1 LISSSIPEAYE
12 GREQALVKHALLK
25 SHLEK
30 LVLIIGMAAKKVR
43 RAEICFVD
51 CFAGPWGALNDD
63 LEGTSISLSLKTLA
77 SCKETLAK
85 LGVDVT
91 MRALYIEKDKSAFE
105 RLSAFLGSKAPPT
118 VAQACLHGDFV
129 DLREDILKWCGTD
142 AFTFFFV
149 DPKGWKDIGIEI
161 MRPLLQRPR
170 SEFLI
175 NFAYNFINRTASMAA
190 WQDAMVELLGS
201 SVNLDGL
208 QSTEREEA
216 LVNAYRSSLKACV
229 PSSRPEYRPR
239 SAYVTVLD
247 PLHQRTKYHLVYL
260 TCHPIGIVEFMDMSE
275 KADLVQRRV
284 RAAKQIDVRQQKT
297 GVMDMFGIEPQ
308 SEPVDGRCSPDVVD
322 SFWKRNLAA
331 GERRIGIAEFADIL
345 EATNWLPGDLQ
356 SSLVRLVKAG
366 TVRNLDADAPKR
378 RTKPLHFE
386 KAERL
391 QLAQV
396 LE

>member
-1 LISSSIPEAYE
+1 LTLSIIPEAYE
-12 GREQALVKHALLK
+12 GREQAMVKHALLK
-25 SHLEK
+25 SYLEK
-30 LVLIIGMAAKKVR
+30 LVLIIGMGAKKGR
-43 RAEICFVD
+43 SAEICFVD
-51 CFAGPWGALNDD
+51 CFAGPWGAPTDD

-77 SCKETLAK
+77 ACKETLAR

-91 MRALYIEKDKSAFE
+91 MRALYIEKDKNAFE

-118 VAQACLHGDFV
+118 VAHDCLHGDFV

-161 MRPLLQRPR
+161 MRSLLQRPR

-190 WQDAMVELLGS
+190 WQDAMVKLLGS

-216 LVNAYRSSLKACV
+216 LVNAYRFSLKACI

-260 TCHPIGIVEFMDMSE
+260 TCHPMGIVEFMDMSE

-284 RAAKQIDVRQQKT
+284 RAAKQIDVRQRKT
-297 GVMDMFGIEPQ
+297 GVMDMFGVEPQ
-308 SEPVDGRCSPDVVD
+308 AEPVDGRCSPDLVD
-322 SFWKRNLAA
+322 AFWQRYLSA
-331 GERRIGIAEFADIL
+331 GERRIGTAEFADIL
-345 EATNWLPGDLQ
+345 ETTNWLPGELQ

-366 TVRNLDADAPKR
+366 TVRNLDADASKR

-386 KAERL
+386 KAERF
-391 QLAQV
+391 QLALV
-396 LE
+396 VE

>member
-1 LISSSIPEAYE
+1 MTSSIIPETYE
-12 GREQALVKHALLK
+12 GREQAMVKHALLK
-25 SHLEK
+25 SYLEK
-30 LVLIIGMAAKKVR
+30 LVLIIGMGAKKAGH
-43 RAEICFVD
+43 AEICFVD

-77 SCKETLAK
+77 ACKEKLAT
-85 LGVDVT
+85 LGVDVN
-91 MRALYIEKDKSAFE
+91 MRALYIEKDKGAFE
-105 RLSAFLGSKAPPT
+105 RLSAFLGLKAPPT
-118 VAQACLHGDFV
+118 VDQACLHGDFV
-129 DLREDILKWCGTD
+129 DLREDILKWCGTS

-161 MRPLLQRPR
+161 MKPLLQRPR

-175 NFAYNFINRTASMAA
+175 NFAYNFINRTASMTA
-190 WQDAMVELLGS
+190 WQDAMVKLLGS

-208 QSTEREEA
+208 QSAEREEA

-229 PSSRPEYRPR
+229 PSSRPEYRAR

-260 TCHPIGIVEFMDMSE
+260 TSHPMGIIEFMDMSE

-284 RAAKQIDVRQQKT
+284 RAAKKIDVREQKT
-297 GVMDMFGIEPQ
+297 GITDMFGIEPQ
-308 SEPVDGRCSPDVVD
+308 TEPIDGHCSPDEVD
-322 SFWKRNLAA
+322 AFWQRSLAA
-331 GERRIGIAEFADIL
+331 GDRRIGTAEFADIL
-345 EATNWLPGDLQ
+345 EATNWLPGELQ

-366 TVRNLDADAPKR
+366 MVRNLDADASKR
-378 RTKPLHFE
+378 RSKPLHFE

-391 QLAQV
+391 QLMQH
-396 LE
+396 LD

>member
-1 LISSSIPEAYE
+1 MTSSIIPDAYE

-25 SHLEK
+25 SYLEK
-30 LVLIIGMAAKKVR
+30 LVLIIGMGAKKFR
-43 RAEICFVD
+43 HTEICFVD
-51 CFAGPWGALNDD
+51 CFAGPWGTMNDD

-77 SCKETLAK
+77 ACKETLAR
-85 LGVDVT
+85 LGVNVT

-105 RLSAFLGSKAPPT
+105 RLSVFLSSKAPPT
-118 VAQACLHGDFV
+118 VVQACLHGDFV

-175 NFAYNFINRTASMAA
+175 NFAYNFINRTASMTA
-190 WQDAMVELLGS
+190 WQDAMVKLLGS
-201 SVNLDGL
+201 SVNLYGL

-229 PSSRPEYRPR
+229 PSSSSGNQPR

-260 TCHPIGIVEFMDMSE
+260 TCHPMGIVEFMDMSE

-284 RAAKQIDVRQQKT
+284 RAAKQIDVRERKT
-297 GVMDMFGIEPQ
+297 GVMDMFGIELQ
-308 SEPVDGRCSPDVVD
+308 ADPVDGRCSPDAVD
-322 SFWKRNLAA
+322 AFWQRHLAA
-331 GERRIGIAEFADIL
+331 GERRIGTAEFADIL
-345 EATNWLPGDLQ
+345 EATNWFPGDLQ

-366 TVRNLDADAPKR
+366 TVRNLDADASKR

-391 QLAQV
+391 RLAHA
-396 LE
+396 L

>member
-1 LISSSIPEAYE
+1 M
-12 GREQALVKHALLK
+12 VKHALLK
-25 SHLEK
+25 SYLEK
-30 LVLIIGMAAKKVR
+30 LVLIIGMGAKKAGH
-43 RAEICFVD
+43 AEICLVD

-77 SCKETLAK
+77 ACKEKLAT
-85 LGVDVT
+85 LGVDVN
-91 MRALYIEKDKSAFE
+91 MRALYIEKDKGAFE
-105 RLSAFLGSKAPPT
+105 RLSAFLGLKAPPT
-118 VAQACLHGDFV
+118 VDQACLHGDFV
-129 DLREDILKWCGTD
+129 DLREDILKWCGTS

-161 MRPLLQRPR
+161 MKPLLQRPR

-175 NFAYNFINRTASMAA
+175 NFAYNFINRTASMTA
-190 WQDAMVELLGS
+190 WQDAMVKLLGS

-208 QSTEREEA
+208 QSAEREEA

-229 PSSRPEYRPR
+229 PSSRPEYRAR

-260 TCHPIGIVEFMDMSE
+260 TSHPMGIIEFMDMSE

-284 RAAKQIDVRQQKT
+284 RAAKKIDVREQKT
-297 GVMDMFGIEPQ
+297 GITDMFGIEPQ
-308 SEPVDGRCSPDVVD
+308 TEPIDGHCSPDEVD
-322 SFWKRNLAA
+322 AFWQRSLAA
-331 GERRIGIAEFADIL
+331 GDRRIGTAEFADIL
-345 EATNWLPGDLQ
+345 EATNWLPGELQ

-366 TVRNLDADAPKR
+366 MVRNLDADASKR
-378 RTKPLHFE
+378 RSKPLHFE

-391 QLAQV
+391 QLMQH
-396 LE
+396 LD